1 MLTKWLHSSS
11 PSIITCANCIA
22 ANRLQRKTSPQFFV
36 DKVIARSRRPEVSHG
51 SYNGT
56 DVTLPSCLLLLAKLI
71 VLFITY
77 SVSGNVEQNM
87 TQLYSYQNH
96 GIRETFIFTF
106 IEFLDFTHLGFID
119 DNLQNSLKNR
129 TLSTTCDITTWVKD
143 LMNAHILL
151 STFFSLFFFL
161 NVGCENG
168 STQLKKLFLNNIGRK
183 EEKNQ
188 RVKCHKLQ
196 SRCVPLFLPLE
207 AESFYVHFFFSSVA
221 KATVVFYKS

>member
-11 PSIITCANCIA
+11 PRIITRANCIA

-36 DKVIARSRRPEVSHG
+36 DNVIAHSRPPEVSHG

-56 DVTLPSCLLLLAKLI
+56 DVSLLSCLLLLTKLI

-77 SVSGNVEQNM
+77 SVSGSVDQNM
-87 TQLYSYQNH
+87 TQLYSNQNH

-106 IEFLDFTHLGFID
+106 IEFFDFTHLGFID

-143 LMNAHILL
+143 FMNAHILL
-151 STFFSLFFFL
+151 STFFS
-161 NVGCENG
+161 
-168 STQLKKLFLNNIGRK
+168 S
-183 EEKNQ
+183 
-188 RVKCHKLQ
+188 
-196 SRCVPLFLPLE
+196 
-207 AESFYVHFFFSSVA
+207 FSSMLAA
-221 KATVVFYKS
+221 KMGPLSSKNYYAKV